1 MEQVY
6 HLVVYKPKS
15 VLFLI
20 LLLTGFFAYHARHIR
35 LDSSVDGLLPKEDPE
50 KHYYNEVRQLFG
62 SDEIGVI
69 GLITDN
75 IYTAAVLQKIKRLTE
90 EIGKIPQVKSVVSL
104 SNAQDIIAS
113 VAEEQALLVPD
124 IPRTA
129 VGWDALKEQV
139 NDVPVYV
146 KNLVS
151 PDGHAAAIIITFLDG
166 LSDEEF
172 RRRGINET
180 IQAIVDKESGPERL
194 YYTGLPYFKTHLAK
208 SMREDL
214 TRFVPLTLFLIV
226 VILFVSFRS
235 LRGVLLP
242 TLTVVVSLTWTLGI
256 MVARCTPC
264 MWSPNTTSWPSP
276 AVRHARWCWRLCR
289 KRARPPSSLP

>member
-1 MEQVY
+1 MERVY
-6 HLVVYKPKS
+6 HLIVYKPKS

-151 PDGHAAAIIITFLDG
+151 PDGHAAA
-166 LSDEEF
+166 
-172 RRRGINET
+172 
-180 IQAIVDKESGPERL
+180 
-194 YYTGLPYFKTHLAK
+194 
-208 SMREDL
+208 
-214 TRFVPLTLFLIV
+214 
-226 VILFVSFRS
+226 
-235 LRGVLLP
+235 
-242 TLTVVVSLTWTLGI
+242 
-256 MVARCTPC
+256 
-264 MWSPNTTSWPSP
+264 
-276 AVRHARWCWRLCR
+276 
-289 KRARPPSSLP
+289 